1 MEIGATIKKLRTDR
15 HIIWIF
21 TGVTLIVEGVF
32 DAAVLIMGYLRA
44 DKADKKETPQK
55 D

>member
-1 MEIGATIKKLRTDR
+1 MKFIS
-15 HIIWIF
+15 IWIF

-32 DAAVLIMGYLRA
+32 DAAALIVGYIRA
-44 DKADKKETPQK
+44 EKKDQPQK